1 MQTELPIALGCDHGG
16 YELKETIKAHLS
28 ERGIPFVDFGT
39 DGPASVDYPD
49 YAVPPSQAVVRGEC
63 RCALL
68 FCTTGVGISMA
79 ANKVR
84 GIRCALCSD
93 TYSARMTRAHN
104 DANMLAMGGRVIGPC
119 LACDIVDSFLSAEF
133 EGGRHLRRVEQIAD
147 IERRERGEE

>member
-1 MQTELPIALGCDHGG
+1 MQTELPVALGCDHGG
-16 YELKETIKAHLS
+16 YELKETIKAHLT

-49 YAVPPSQAVVRGEC
+49 YAVPPCRAVVHGEC

-84 GIRCALCSD
+84 GIRACCCSD
-93 TYSARMTRAHN
+93 AYSAEYSRRHN
-104 DANMLAMGGRVIGPC
+104 DANALCLGGGIVGAQLARQLV
-119 LACDIVDSFLSAEF
+119 DIFLSTDF
-133 EGGRHLRRVEQIAD
+133 EGGRHQRRVDKIMA
-147 IERRERGEE
+147 IEGQ

>member
-1 MQTELPIALGCDHGG
+1 MQTELPVALGCDHGG

-49 YAVPPSQAVVRGEC
+49 YAVPPCQAVVRGEC

-84 GIRCALCSD
+84 GIRACCCSD
-93 TYSARMTRAHN
+93 AYSAEYCRRHN
-104 DANMLAMGGRVIGPC
+104 DANALCLGGGIVGAQLARQLV
-119 LACDIVDSFLSAEF
+119 DIFLSTDF
-133 EGGRHLRRVEQIAD
+133 EGGRHQRRVDKIMAIEQQ
-147 IERRERGEE
+147 